1 MAGKIIA
8 QKLHKIE
15 NALLGVS
22 NHPEIQAM
30 LSAFGYTPER
40 MNEGKILLNRAMSLV
55 SSQTDNYGGQYEAHS
70 EFEKKY
76 ESAYSAYMITLK
88 VARVAFI
95 SHTAMLTRMCANKD
109 RSRSLSGWLREAR
122 VMYDNLLA
130 HHEALEAMA
139 VFGYT
144 AERLDAERAMV
155 NEVESLYSKTLK
167 HKGHAQQ
174 TTLERDAAI
183 DELCKWFGAFRSIA
197 RIALYE
203 KPQLIEALGIIKH

>member
-1 MAGKIIA
+1 MSGKMIA
-8 QKLHKIE
+8 KKLHKIE
-15 NALLGVS
+15 NAILGVTTHS
-22 NHPEIQAM
+22 EIQAM
-30 LSAFGYTPER
+30 MSAFGYTPER

-55 SSQTDNYGGQYEAHS
+55 SSQVDNYGDQYEAHS
-70 EFEKKY
+70 EFERKY
-76 ESAYSAYMITLK
+76 ESAYAAYMITLK

-95 SHTAMLTRMCANKD
+95 SHTDMLTRMSANKD

-122 VMYDNLLA
+122 IMYDNLLA

-144 AERLDAERAMV
+144 AERLDAERSMV
-155 NEVESLYSKTLK
+155 NEVEALYSKHLK
-167 HKGHAQQ
+167 KKGSAQQ
-174 TTLERDAAI
+174 ATLERDAAI

-203 KPQLIEALGIIKH
+203 KPQLIEALGIVK